1 MAYHIEEKKSIRIIG
16 IRIPLVED
24 AEENMRNVPAFW
36 KKAVLDGSISK
47 LAELSNKNP
56 DGILGASV
64 YNNPEDIYYYIAVS
78 SNIPVPEGMVEYQR
92 VCGLFLKTTEYLR
105 KMCRVFFADF

>member
-36 KKAVLDGSISK
+36 KK
-47 LAELSNKNP
+47 
-56 DGILGASV
+56 
-64 YNNPEDIYYYIAVS
+64 
-78 SNIPVPEGMVEYQR
+78 
-92 VCGLFLKTTEYLR
+92 
-105 KMCRVFFADF
+105 VFFVKHFSLKKASEFPVFSGGFSLL